1 MNVSQRL
8 YFAVVPAI
16 LGVFTVAGL
25 AYWGEYGRQA
35 PHVLVIV
42 GVIASVASLVVA
54 WRNTRYVAT
63 RITRLAAPAQVARP
77 DELDAIEHEVDRLRR
92 AVADAQLG
100 EASVQI
106 RAAASVQEYG
116 ALVSDAAMAAARQL
130 DEIRMPLHI
139 LLENRFGDLN
149 DNQEEMLAAARTA
162 ADDAQAS
169 LERLREVADI
179 DRGALRL
186 RAERV
191 RLADLVVALLPSL
204 VAEGARGSVTVSAD
218 LSPYLPAAT
227 GDRARLGQALSLL
240 ATDAVHRTAAGGDV
254 RITSD
259 GPPLAALVVGKTAGA
274 DRTTIAPGSAPG
286 SAPGTAPAAG
296 EPRRAPA
303 MVQLVLTHGTG
314 PPRMTDVALAD
325 RLITALGGRV
335 EHEADRTVI
344 TVPAAVDSPAAG
356 LGRPVTPIPT
366 PTPTPAPG
374 RGTTSS

>member
-8 YFAVVPAI
+8 YLAVVPAI

-25 AYWGEYGRQA
+25 AYWGQYGHQA

-42 GVIASVASLVVA
+42 GIIAAVASLIVA

-63 RITRLAAPAQVARP
+63 RISRLAAPAATARA
-77 DELDAIEHEVDRLRR
+77 DELDAIEDEVDRLRR
-92 AVADAQLG
+92 AVAG
-100 EASVQI
+100 GRVEEAEIRQ
-106 RAAASVQEYG
+106 RAAAVVQEYG

-149 DNQEEMLAAARTA
+149 DNQEEMLAAARSA

-186 RAERV
+186 RAERL
-191 RLADLVVALLPSL
+191 RLTDLVAALLPGL
-204 VAEGARGSVTVSAD
+204 VAEAARRSVTVTTA

-240 ATDAVHRTAAGGDV
+240 ATDAVRRTAAGGEV
-254 RITSD
+254 RIAADWPTPGDRSPGRPPGIVAA
-259 GPPLAALVVGKTAGA
+259 GPSVAGAGEPLAAPPSVRLV
-274 DRTTIAPGSAPG
+274 IS
-286 SAPGTAPAAG
+286 
-296 EPRRAPA
+296 
-303 MVQLVLTHGTG
+303 HGTG
-314 PPRMTDVALAD
+314 AARMTDLALAD
-325 RLITALGGRV
+325 RLVLALGGRV
-335 EHEADRTVI
+335 DHEPGRTII
-344 TVPAAVDSPAAG
+344 TVPAALDAITVAAADP
-356 LGRPVTPIPT
+356 L
-366 PTPTPAPG
+366 TPTPAP
-374 RGTTSS
+374 TPAPTQNTAIS

>member
-54 WRNTRYVAT
+54 WRNTRYLAT

-92 AVADAQLG
+92 AVADAQLV
-100 EASVQI
+100 EAGIQI

-179 DRGALRL
+179 DRGVLRL

-191 RLADLVVALLPSL
+191 RLADLVAALLPGL

-218 LSPYLPAAT
+218 LSPYLPAAS

-240 ATDAVHRTAAGGDV
+240 ATDAVHQTAAGGDV

-259 GPPLAALVVGKTAGA
+259 GPPPGVPASAKTGESV
-274 DRTTIAPGSAPG
+274 TG
-286 SAPGTAPAAG
+286 AG

-303 MVQLVLTHGTG
+303 MVQLVLSHGTG

-325 RLITALGGRV
+325 RLIIALGGRV
-335 EHEADRTVI
+335 QHEAGRTVI
-344 TVPAAVDSPAAG
+344 TVPAAVDGPAAG
-356 LGRPVTPIPT
+356 LDRPVAPT
-366 PTPTPAPG
+366 PTPISTPAPG
-374 RGTTSS
+374 RGTMSS